1 MAVYSVATGALA
13 PVLSKLSALLGDEH
27 LDLAER
33 TRSDAMFIRSQL
45 EAVHSLLLP
54 RISWGMTGEE
64 VDALCKDE
72 LMAEVRELSYDMDDA
87 IDEFFLEEPMAGGD
101 GGPFDELKTRVEDVS
116 KRFSDSRRARRWRAA
131 PMAVYSVATG
141 ALAPV
146 LSKLSA
152 LLGDEHLDLAE
163 RTRSDAMFIRSQLE
177 AVHSLLLP
185 RISWGMTGEE
195 VDALCKDELMAEVR
209 ELSYDMDDAIDEF
222 FLEEPMAG
230 GDGGPFDELKTRVE
244 DVSKRFSDSRRWR
257 PPDDTYDV
265 HSVYH
270 YIQSFIF
277 LPMYI
282 LALSVELAELEARR
296 ERVKQNIE

>member
-116 KRFSDSRRARRWRAA
+116 K
-131 PMAVYSVATG
+131 
-141 ALAPV
+141 
-146 LSKLSA
+146 
-152 LLGDEHLDLAE
+152 
-163 RTRSDAMFIRSQLE
+163 Q
-177 AVHSLLLP
+177 
-185 RISWGMTGEE
+185 
-195 VDALCKDELMAEVR
+195 
-209 ELSYDMDDAIDEF
+209 
-222 FLEEPMAG
+222 
-230 GDGGPFDELKTRVE
+230 
-244 DVSKRFSDSRRWR
+244 FSDSRRWR
-257 PPDDTYDV
+257 PPVEQHQPSLTAATVDCPPPHARFVHNMMDVSELVEMDKLHEKELIKLLEQGADTSIYASRWRIATPWHDKEV
-265 HSVYH
+265 KTTSFYFFFISTSLFIYYIILYYKNLKCFGCVYFGTSWLSSYRIRSPVQYVMCCTSLASR
-270 YIQSFIF
+270 YIIYLSIPMLFF
-277 LPMYI
+277 LSKFQLLIIPHLMRDIYTI
-282 LALSVELAELEARR
+282 LF
-296 ERVKQNIE
+296 Q